1 MRNHE
6 DTKTQRK
13 AASKSLFLR
22 PFFVSLCLCGSSVTP
37 VSAQDPFQPV
47 ATISEIMVAIT
58 LPYSDAL
65 LYIQRNPPKND
76 RDWETLQMQALML
89 AESGNLLMMKGRA
102 KNQGL
107 WMKDAKLLVEAGAAA
122 VKATR
127 AKDIQAVLALNEQIV
142 SSCITCHTQ
151 FRPRNRR
158 ER

>member
-1 MRNHE
+1 MRIL
-6 DTKTQRK
+6 
-13 AASKSLFLR
+13 ALLLLASPAIAQTPPFL
-22 PFFVSLCLCGSSVTP
+22 
-37 VSAQDPFQPV
+37 PV

-65 LYIQRNPPKND
+65 LYIERNPPKDD
-76 RDWETLQMQALML
+76 RDWEVLQMQALML

-107 WMKDAKLLVEAGAAA
+107 WMKDARLLVDAGVAA

-127 AKDIQAVLALNEQIV
+127 AKDIQAVLALNDQIV
-142 SSCITCHTQ
+142 SSCVTCHTQ

>member
-1 MRNHE
+1 MRIL
-6 DTKTQRK
+6 
-13 AASKSLFLR
+13 ALLLLAG
-22 PFFVSLCLCGSSVTP
+22 PAI
-37 VSAQDPFQPV
+37 AQAPPFQPV

-65 LYIQRNPPKND
+65 LYIERNPPKSD
-76 RDWETLQMQALML
+76 RDWELLQMQSLML
-89 AESGNLLMMKGRA
+89 AESGNLLMMKDRA

-107 WMKDAKLLVEAGAAA
+107 WMKDARMLVDAGAAA

-127 AKDIQAVLALNEQIV
+127 AKDIQAVLALNDQIV

>member
-1 MRNHE
+1 M
-6 DTKTQRK
+6 K
-13 AASKSLFLR
+13 A
-22 PFFVSLCLCGSSVTP
+22 FFVSLCLCGSAL
-37 VSAQDPFQPV
+37 AQDTPFLPV
-47 ATISEIMVAIT
+47 ATINEIMDAIT

-65 LYIQRNPPKND
+65 LYIERNPPKTD
-76 RDWETLQMQALML
+76 RDWETLQMQASML

-102 KNQGL
+102 KNQTN
-107 WMKDAKLLVEAGAAA
+107 WMKNARMLVDAGTAA

-142 SSCITCHTQ
+142 NSCVTCHVQ

>member
-1 MRNHE
+1 VR
-6 DTKTQRK
+6 R
-13 AASKSLFLR
+13 LFV
-22 PFFVSLCLCGSSVTP
+22 FVSLCLCGSAL
-37 VSAQDPFQPV
+37 AQDFKPV

-65 LYIQRNPPKND
+65 LYIERNPPTND
-76 RDWETLQMQALML
+76 RDWETLQYQALML
-89 AESGNLLMMKGRA
+89 TESGNLLMMKGRA

-107 WMKDAKLLVEAGAAA
+107 WMKDAKLLVDAGAAA

-127 AKDIQAVLALNEQIV
+127 AKDIQAVLGLNEQIV
-142 SSCITCHTQ
+142 TSCVTCHVQ